1 MGFIKELILK
11 AKFRN
16 GSSVGRN
23 FLPWDKIKTI
33 ALLVDAKHASNKN
46 EIDKFIYE
54 SDKVIDVYYL
64 VLHVK
69 ESVVKNYISMVK
81 SDKSFFGL
89 PNEKAM
95 AKIHNRK
102 YDLLINAA
110 FSELTY
116 SGLLSNTIKATCKS
130 GFESKWNELDLLIA
144 HNQNQN
150 LINYLGEVVN
160 YLKMIKN

>member
-1 MGFIKELILK
+1 VGFIKELILK

-33 ALLVDAKHASNKN
+33 ALLVDSKHANNKN
-46 EIDKFIYE
+46 ELDKFIYE
-54 SDKVIDVYYL
+54 SDKVVDVYYL
-64 VLHVK
+64 DLHVK
-69 ESVVKNYISMVK
+69 ESVVKNYISIVK

-89 PNEKAM
+89 PNAKAM

-110 FSELTY
+110 FGELTY
-116 SGLLSNTIKATCKS
+116 AGVLSNTIKATCKS
-130 GFESKWNELDLLIA
+130 GFKSKRNELDLLIA
-144 HNQNQN
+144 RTENQK
-150 LINYLGEVVN
+150 LMNYLGEVVG